1 MNDKKVAVKTITPPA
16 AQAMTPMDMISRALD
31 QGLSDEQLGRFMDLN
46 DRWQADE
53 ARKAFVH
60 AMTSFKAE
68 PLRVTR
74 DKHVSYGSGS
84 GKTSYSHVSLAN
96 LVDAAVAGMSKHGL
110 SHRWETHQEGS
121 LISVTCVITHENGHA
136 ERTTLSA
143 SPDTSGG
150 KNPIQAVG
158 STVAYLERYT
168 LMAALGL
175 AASDMDND
183 ATLAEEVSHIT
194 ESQVLDLEALIEEAG
209 ADKAKLLKWLKVES
223 LDQIVSPAYKDVV
236 AKLRLKAK
244 QGAK

>member
-1 MNDKKVAVKTITPPA
+1 MNDKKAVVKTTPPA

-46 DRWQADE
+46 DRWQADQ
-53 ARKAFVH
+53 ARKDFVH
-60 AMTSFKAE
+60 AMTSFKSE

-84 GKTSYSHVSLAN
+84 GKTSYSHVSLAH
-96 LVDAAVAGMSKHGL
+96 LVDAAVAGLSKYGL
-110 SHRWETHQEGS
+110 SHRWETTQEDS
-121 LISVTCVITHENGHA
+121 RISVTCVITHENGHS

-150 KNPIQAVG
+150 KNSIQAVG
-158 STVAYLERYT
+158 STVTYLQRYT

-183 ATLAEEVSHIT
+183 GAVTDVALIT
-194 ESQVLDLEALIEEAG
+194 QGQVLDLEALIEESG
-209 ADKAKLLKWLKVES
+209 ADRAKLLDWLKVES
-223 LDQIVSPAYKDVV
+223 LEQIVAPAYNDVV

-244 QGAK
+244 QGGK